1 MPFASLSSGAREQLA
16 VLARLACGA
25 LVSPPASDGTPG
37 GVPVIIDDALGY
49 SDPDRLEQ
57 VGAALGVAGKDCQ
70 VIVLTCEPGR
80 YRGVGGAKVISL
92 G

>member
-1 MPFASLSSGAREQLA
+1 MS
-16 VLARLACGA
+16 
-25 LVSPPASDGTPG
+25 
-37 GVPVIIDDALGY
+37 VIIDDALGY
-49 SDPDRLEQ
+49 PDPDRLQ
-57 VGAALGVAGKDCQ
+57 HVGAALGVAGKDCQ